1 MPPSEP
7 TEAFVWIWLPG
18 SLHPVVAGVLE
29 QRGVVFAF
37 EYAQSYLARPDRI
50 ALYIPELPLEP
61 GSIFPLVGEV
71 AGCLRDAGP
80 DSWGQRVIENRLV
93 GNGRL
98 TANGLGL
105 LTNLLESASDR
116 IGALDFQ
123 ASPIDYVVRATGKA
137 TLNELSEV
145 ATYVEAGEPLPPAL
159 DEALLQATLIG
170 GARPKAVLDD
180 YDRQLIAKFSSS
192 SDSYPVVKAEF
203 VAMELA
209 RRARLE
215 VASVEI
221 TTALGKDV
229 LLVERFDRRADGTRR
244 AMVSALTI
252 LRLDPDTEGW
262 YATYPDLA
270 DQIRSRFTEPENSL
284 RELFSRVTFSILVSN
299 TDDHARNHAA
309 FWDGSMLTLTP
320 AYDLTPSRRSGG
332 EATQAMAIGR
342 DGYKLSQLVGC
353 VERASEFLLSK
364 AEARAIIDHQIDV
377 IRANW
382 EDSCDLGRLSTVE
395 RESMWERQFINPFA
409 LYDY

>member
-1 MPPSEP
+1 
-7 TEAFVWIWLPG
+7 
-18 SLHPVVAGVLE
+18 
-29 QRGVVFAF
+29 
-37 EYAQSYLARPDRI
+37 
-50 ALYIPELPLEP
+50 
-61 GSIFPLVGEV
+61 
-71 AGCLRDAGP
+71 
-80 DSWGQRVIENRLV
+80 
-93 GNGRL
+93 
-98 TANGLGL
+98 
-105 LTNLLESASDR
+105 
-116 IGALDFQ
+116 
-123 ASPIDYVVRATGKA
+123 
-137 TLNELSEV
+137 LNELSEV

-209 RRARLE
+209 RRARLD

-364 AEARAIIDHQIDV
+364 AEAREIVDHQIDV

-382 EDSCDLGRLSTVE
+382 EDTCDLGRLSRVE

>member
-1 MPPSEP
+1 M
-7 TEAFVWIWLPG
+7 LP
-18 SLHPVVAGVLE
+18 
-29 QRGVVFAF
+29 
-37 EYAQSYLARPDRI
+37 
-50 ALYIPELPLEP
+50 
-61 GSIFPLVGEV
+61 
-71 AGCLRDAGP
+71 
-80 DSWGQRVIENRLV
+80 
-93 GNGRL
+93 
-98 TANGLGL
+98 ANGLGF
-105 LTNLLESASDR
+105 LTILLESGSDR

-123 ASPIDYVVRATGKA
+123 ASPSDYVTRATGRA
-137 TLNELSEV
+137 TLDELGEV
-145 ATYVEAGEPLPPAL
+145 ATLVEAGEPLPPAL

-180 YDRQLIAKFSSS
+180 DGRQFIAKFSSS

-209 RRARLE
+209 RRAGLE
-215 VASVEI
+215 AAPVKI
-221 TTALGKDV
+221 TSALGKDV
-229 LLVERFDRRADGTRR
+229 LLVERFDRHPDGTRR

-252 LRLDPDTEGW
+252 LGLDPHTEGW

-270 DQIRSRFTEPENSL
+270 DQIRSRFTGPEGAL
-284 RELFSRVTFSILVSN
+284 RELFSRITFSVLVSN

-342 DGYKLSQLVGC
+342 DGYKMSQLVGC
-353 VERASEFLLSK
+353 VQRASSFLLSEL
-364 AEARAIIDHQIDV
+364 EAREIVDHQIDV
-377 IRANW
+377 IRTEW
-382 EDSCDLGRLSTVE
+382 KGTCDEGRLTEIE

>member
-1 MPPSEP
+1 M
-7 TEAFVWIWLPG
+7 
-18 SLHPVVAGVLE
+18 
-29 QRGVVFAF
+29 
-37 EYAQSYLARPDRI
+37 
-50 ALYIPELPLEP
+50 
-61 GSIFPLVGEV
+61 
-71 AGCLRDAGP
+71 
-80 DSWGQRVIENRLV
+80 
-93 GNGRL
+93 
-98 TANGLGL
+98 
-105 LTNLLESASDR
+105 
-116 IGALDFQ
+116 
-123 ASPIDYVVRATGKA
+123 VRATGKA
-137 TLNELSEV
+137 TLDELSEV

-209 RRARLE
+209 RRARLD

-229 LLVERFDRRADGTRR
+229 LLVERFDRRTDGTRR

-252 LRLDPDTEGW
+252 LGLDPHTEGW

-353 VERASEFLLSK
+353 VQRASEFLLSK

>member
-1 MPPSEP
+1 
-7 TEAFVWIWLPG
+7 
-18 SLHPVVAGVLE
+18 
-29 QRGVVFAF
+29 
-37 EYAQSYLARPDRI
+37 
-50 ALYIPELPLEP
+50 
-61 GSIFPLVGEV
+61 
-71 AGCLRDAGP
+71 
-80 DSWGQRVIENRLV
+80 
-93 GNGRL
+93 
-98 TANGLGL
+98 
-105 LTNLLESASDR
+105 
-116 IGALDFQ
+116 
-123 ASPIDYVVRATGKA
+123 
-137 TLNELSEV
+137 LNELSEV

-180 YDRQLIAKFSSS
+180 NDRQLIAKFSSS

-209 RRARLE
+209 RRARLD

-221 TTALGKDV
+221 TSALGKDV
-229 LLVERFDRRADGTRR
+229 LLVERFDRRTDGTRR

-252 LRLDPDTEGW
+252 LGLDPHTEGW

-382 EDSCDLGRLSTVE
+382 EDTCDLGRLSRVE

-409 LYDY
+409 LFDY